1 MEKQD
6 YSKTIKIVLFG
17 VAIAVL
23 LLALGFQFWIIRSQ
37 GYEITTLRNEII
49 SNRADAEDMQRKQID
64 IKTSV
69 ESQQEK
75 QGINLESD
83 LLQSYRKEFESF
95 TKMFEG
101 ENSLFPTSPEFLK
114 SFFDKKSATVIY
126 ADEMMVSY
134 RLDFDS
140 YSGGAH
146 GVPYVCTGT
155 IARFPSAI
163 RDSSHLRLAD
173 IVNEEQLPRMKQLIL
188 DAFQKEKAIRD
199 ENAVKAA
206 DASDPPGGKHYWDEP
221 EPTENFY
228 YDEKGLHFFYNEY
241 EIDCFAAGPYDL
253 CIDWP
258 LPSLVTGAFTPAGG
272 TDEDEQPKT
281 EAAAADSDQVGHV
294 F

>member
-1 MEKQD
+1 MQTSSRIIRK
-6 YSKTIKIVLFG
+6 SIVSSVFAILLIAIG
-17 VAIAVL
+17 V
-23 LLALGFQFWIIRSQ
+23 QFWIIRSQ
-37 GYEITTLRNEII
+37 GYEITTLSNEII
-49 SNRADAEDMQRKQID
+49 SCRTDAEDMRRKQID
-64 IKTSV
+64 MKTSA
-69 ESQQEK
+69 ESQQEELSVDK
-75 QGINLESD
+75 EGNL
-83 LLQSYRKEFESF
+83 LKSYRKEFESF

-114 SFFDKKSATVIY
+114 SFFDRKSATVIY

-155 IARFPSAI
+155 IARFPSVI

-173 IVNEEQLPRMKQLIL
+173 IVNEEQLPRMKQLIQ
-188 DAFQKEKAIRD
+188 DAFQKEKVIRD
-199 ENAVKAA
+199 ENAGKAT

-258 LPSLVTGAFTPAGG
+258 LPSLVTGAFTPAGE
-272 TDEDEQPKT
+272 TDEDE
-281 EAAAADSDQVGHV
+281 
-294 F
+294 

>member
-1 MEKQD
+1 MTMQTSSRIIRK
-6 YSKTIKIVLFG
+6 SIVSSVFAILFIAIG
-17 VAIAVL
+17 V
-23 LLALGFQFWIIRSQ
+23 QFWIIRSQ
-37 GYEITTLRNEII
+37 GYEITTLSNEII
-49 SNRADAEDMQRKQID
+49 SCRTDAEDMRRKQID
-64 IKTSV
+64 MKTSA
-69 ESQQEK
+69 ESQQEELSVDK
-75 QGINLESD
+75 EGNL
-83 LLQSYRKEFESF
+83 LKSYRKEFESF

-114 SFFDKKSATVIY
+114 SFFDQKSATVIY

-155 IARFPSAI
+155 IARFPSVI

-173 IVNEEQLPRMKQLIL
+173 IVNKEQLPRMKQLIL

-199 ENAVKAA
+199 ENAVKAT

-258 LPSLVTGAFTPAGG
+258 LPALVTGAFTPAGG
-272 TDEDEQPKT
+272 TDEDEEPKT
-281 EAAAADSDQVGHV
+281 EAATANSDQVGHV

>member
-1 MEKQD
+1 MQ
-6 YSKTIKIVLFG
+6 SSRRIVKKSIVSSVFAILF
-17 VAIAVL
+17 V
-23 LLALGFQFWIIRSQ
+23 ALGFQFWIILNQ

-49 SNRADAEDMQRKQID
+49 SNRADAEDLRRKQID
-64 IKTSV
+64 MNTSA
-69 ESQQEK
+69 ESKQEELSVDK
-75 QGINLESD
+75 ESK

-101 ENSLFPTSPEFLK
+101 ESCLFPTSPEFLK
-114 SFFDKKSATVIY
+114 SFFDRKSATVIY

-140 YSGGAH
+140 YFGGAH

-155 IARFPSAI
+155 IARFPSVI
-163 RDSSHLRLAD
+163 RNSSHLRLAD
-173 IVNEEQLPRMKQLIL
+173 IANEEQLPRMKQLIL

-199 ENAVKAA
+199 ENAVKAT
-206 DASDPPGGKHYWDEP
+206 DASDPPGGKRYWDEP

-272 TDEDEQPKT
+272 TDEDEEQKT
-281 EAAAADSDQVGHV
+281 EDADSDQMGRV

>member
-1 MEKQD
+1 MQASSRIIRKSIFF
-6 YSKTIKIVLFG
+6 YVFAILF
-17 VAIAVL
+17 V
-23 LLALGFQFWIIRSQ
+23 ALGFQFWIILNQ

-49 SNRADAEDMQRKQID
+49 ANRADAEDMRRKQID

-69 ESQQEK
+69 ESQQEE
-75 QGINLESD
+75 QAIHEEGN

-101 ENSLFPTSPEFLK
+101 ESSLFPTSPEFLK
-114 SFFDKKSATVIY
+114 SFFDRKSATVIY

-155 IARFPSAI
+155 IARFPSVI
-163 RDSSHLRLAD
+163 RDSSHLRLAN
-173 IVNEEQLPRMKQLIL
+173 IVNEDQLPRMKQLIL

-199 ENAVKAA
+199 ENAVKAT
-206 DASDPPGGKHYWDEP
+206 DASAPPGGKHYWDEP

-272 TDEDEQPKT
+272 TDEDEEPKT
-281 EAAAADSDQVGHV
+281 EAATADSDQTDCV